1 MLACVRSA
9 ITCHSLHWQ
18 AWRGSHLQCTLV
30 IKHKTF
36 KDFCFD
42 QQGGGL
48 PKTFK
53 KLKFLEFFLLI
64 TYSCCVDAN
73 LCFATPIL
81 CTPFSAGCG
90 GGGGGWASYQIFE
103 KGEGLDRISILR
115 GGCWEKRGDF
125 FQGVL
130 QFFHKK

>member
-53 KLKFLEFFLLI
+53 KLKFLEFFCWLHTAVVLMLIYVLQPPYYAPPFLLGVEEGGVEPP
-64 TYSCCVDAN
+64 TKF
-73 LCFATPIL
+73 LKR
-81 CTPFSAGCG
+81 G
-90 GGGGGWASYQIFE
+90 GGLG
-103 KGEGLDRISILR
+103 RISILR
-115 GGCWEKRGDF
+115 GGCWVKRGDF

>member
-90 GGGGGWASYQIFE
+90 GGGGWASYQIFE
-103 KGEGLDRISILR
+103 KGGGGLGRISILR
-115 GGCWEKRGDF
+115 GGCWVKRGDF